1 MKQEEV
7 TKINNKMKFYRQKN
21 KLTQEETAR
30 KLGISVSAYNMI
42 ENGNRGIS
50 LLRAKELE
58 KIFNASID
66 EIFFNNNFH
75 NKQNKKITQKEVA
88 S

>member
-1 MKQEEV
+1 
-7 TKINNKMKFYRQKN
+7 MKFYRQKN
-21 KLTQEETAR
+21 NLTQEETAK

-58 KIFNASID
+58 KIFKATMD
-66 EIFFNNNFH
+66 EIFFNNSFH
-75 NKQNKKITQKEVA
+75 NKQNIQEFQKEVV
-88 S
+88 

>member
-1 MKQEEV
+1 
-7 TKINNKMKFYRQKN
+7 MKFYRQKN
-21 KLTQEETAR
+21 NLTQEETAK

-58 KIFNASID
+58 KIFKATID
-66 EIFFNNNFH
+66 EIFFNNSFH
-75 NKQNKKITQKEVA
+75 SKQKVQAIQKEVV
-88 S
+88 

>member
-1 MKQEEV
+1 
-7 TKINNKMKFYRQKN
+7 MKFYRQKN
-21 KLTQEETAR
+21 NLTQEETAKR
-30 KLGISVSAYNMI
+30 LGISVSAYNMI

-58 KIFNASID
+58 KIFNVSMD

-75 NKQNKKITQKEVA
+75 NKQNRQTKQKQIV
-88 S
+88 

>member
-1 MKQEEV
+1 
-7 TKINNKMKFYRQKN
+7 MKFYRQKN
-21 KLTQEETAR
+21 NLTQEETAKR
-30 KLGISVSAYNMI
+30 LGISVSAYNMI

-58 KIFNASID
+58 KIFNVSMD

-75 NKQNKKITQKEVA
+75 NKQNKQANQKEA
-88 S
+88 I

>member
-1 MKQEEV
+1 M
-7 TKINNKMKFYRQKN
+7 NNKMKFYRQKN
-21 KLTQEETAR
+21 NLTQEQMSK

-50 LLRAKELE
+50 LLRAKQLE
-58 KIFNASID
+58 VIFNVSID

-75 NKQNKKITQKEVA
+75 SKQNKKQKKLV
-88 S
+88 

>member
-1 MKQEEV
+1 
-7 TKINNKMKFYRQKN
+7 MKFYRQKN
-21 KLTQEETAR
+21 NLTQEETA
-30 KLGISVSAYNMI
+30 KQLGISVSAYNMI

-50 LLRAKELE
+50 LLRAKQLE
-58 KIFNASID
+58 KIFNVSID

-75 NKQNKKITQKEVA
+75 NEQNKQRKQKEIA

>member
-1 MKQEEV
+1 
-7 TKINNKMKFYRQKN
+7 MKFYRQKN
-21 KLTQEETAR
+21 NLTQEETAK

-58 KIFNASID
+58 KIFKATMD

-75 NKQNKKITQKEVA
+75 NKQNMKTTQKEVV
-88 S
+88 

>member
-1 MKQEEV
+1 
-7 TKINNKMKFYRQKN
+7 MKFYRQKN
-21 KLTQEETAR
+21 NLTQEETAK

-58 KIFNASID
+58 KIFKATMD

-75 NKQNKKITQKEVA
+75 NKQNVQTIQKEVV
-88 S
+88 